1 MLGRTRALTRHARG
15 FENEPVT
22 RLLILLTLPEKIRMQ
37 YYNGLLCEFPDLAI
51 DLVDHHSKVDPYIG
65 SADILLTFGAHMA
78 DHVLEKGA
86 KLKWIQALG
95 TGVDGIV
102 DRPPFREGVLVT
114 NMHGLH
120 GDSVP
125 EAAVMLMLALA
136 RDLPRAM
143 RNRNARK
150 WERYPSQLL
159 KGKTV
164 GIFGVGAIARSL
176 APKCKSFGM
185 KVIGITSA
193 VRGVEGFDRMVRRD
207 DLESVLGE
215 LDFLVLLTPYTPETR
230 GIVGAKV
237 LAAMKPSA
245 FLVNLA
251 RGGIVDED
259 ALLAALRSR
268 RLAGAALDVF
278 AEEPLPDGHVFWGMD
293 NVIVTPHLGGFHDQ
307 YAQEAL
313 PTVVDNFRKF
323 LSGDVAHMANVVKR

>member
-1 MLGRTRALTRHARG
+1 M
-15 FENEPVT
+15 T

-37 YYNGLLCEFPDLAI
+37 YYQGLCEAFPEMNI
-51 DLVDHHSKVDPYIG
+51 DLVDHHSKVDPHIG

-78 DHVLEKGA
+78 DHVLEKGK

-143 RNRNARK
+143 RNRDARK
-150 WERYPSQLL
+150 WERYPSRLL

-185 KVIGITSA
+185 RVVGITSS
-193 VRGVEGFDRMVRRD
+193 VRSMGGFDRMVHRD
-207 DLESVLGE
+207 EIETAVRE
-215 LDFLVLLTPYTPETR
+215 LDFLVLLTPYTAETR
-230 GIVGAKV
+230 GIVGEKV
-237 LAAMKPSA
+237 IGAMKPSA

-259 ALLAALRSR
+259 ALLSALREN

-278 AEEPLPDGHVFWGMD
+278 ATEPLPEGHPLWSMD

-307 YAQEAL
+307 YAEEAL
-313 PTVVDNFRKF
+313 PTVVENFRKF
-323 LSGDVAHMANVVKR
+323 LAGDLDNMKNVVKR

>member
-1 MLGRTRALTRHARG
+1 MLVGSAMI
-15 FENEPVT
+15 

-37 YYNGLLCEFPDLAI
+37 YYRGLREAFPEMSI
-51 DLVDHHSKVDPYIG
+51 DLVDHHSKVDPCIG

-78 DHVLEKGA
+78 DHVLEKGK

-125 EAAVMLMLALA
+125 EAAVMLMFALA

-143 RNRNARK
+143 RNRDARK

-185 KVIGITSA
+185 RVVGITSS
-193 VRGVEGFDRMVRRD
+193 VRSMEGFDRMVHRD
-207 DLESVLGE
+207 EIGTAVRE
-215 LDFLVLLTPYTPETR
+215 LDFLVLLTPYTAETR
-230 GIVGAKV
+230 GIVGEKV
-237 LAAMKPSA
+237 IGAMKPSA

-259 ALLAALRSR
+259 ALVSALREG

-278 AEEPLPDGHVFWGMD
+278 ATEPLPEDHPLWSMD

-307 YAQEAL
+307 YAEEAL
-313 PTVVDNFRKF
+313 PTVVENFRKF
-323 LSGDVAHMANVVKR
+323 LAGELDNMKNVVKR

>member
-1 MLGRTRALTRHARG
+1 MLVGSAMI
-15 FENEPVT
+15 

-37 YYNGLLCEFPDLAI
+37 YYQGLREAFPEMNI

-78 DHVLEKGA
+78 DHVLEKGK

-95 TGVDGIV
+95 TGVDGVV

-143 RNRNARK
+143 RNRDARK

-185 KVIGITSA
+185 RVVGITSS
-193 VRGVEGFDRMVRRD
+193 VRSMEGFDRMVHRD
-207 DLESVLGE
+207 EIGTAVRE
-215 LDFLVLLTPYTPETR
+215 LDFLVLLTPYTAETR
-230 GIVGAKV
+230 GI
-237 LAAMKPSA
+237 
-245 FLVNLA
+245 
-251 RGGIVDED
+251 
-259 ALLAALRSR
+259 
-268 RLAGAALDVF
+268 AGAALDVF
-278 AEEPLPDGHVFWGMD
+278 ATEPLPEDHPLWSMD

-307 YAQEAL
+307 YAEEAL
-313 PTVVDNFRKF
+313 PTVVENFRKF
-323 LSGDVAHMANVVKR
+323 LAGELDNMKNVVRR

>member
-1 MLGRTRALTRHARG
+1 
-15 FENEPVT
+15 VT

-37 YYNGLLCEFPDLAI
+37 YYNGLRSEFPDLAI

-78 DHVLEKGA
+78 DHVLEKGR

-176 APKCKSFGM
+176 APKCRSFGM
-185 KVIGITSA
+185 TVIGISSA
-193 VRGVEGFDRMVRRD
+193 VRGVEGFHRVVHRD
-207 DLESVLGE
+207 ELERTAPE
-215 LDFLVLLTPYTPETR
+215 LDFLVLLTPYTPDTH

-251 RGGIVDED
+251 RGGIVDEE
-259 ALLAALRSR
+259 ALVRALREK

-278 AEEPLPDGHVFWGMD
+278 AQEPLPEGHPLWSMD
-293 NVIVTPHLGGFHDQ
+293 NAIVTPHLGGFHDQ
-307 YAQEAL
+307 YAEQAL
-313 PTVVDNFRKF
+313 PTVVENFRKF
-323 LSGDVAHMANVVKR
+323 LAGDLENMTNVVKR

>member
-1 MLGRTRALTRHARG
+1 M
-15 FENEPVT
+15 T

-37 YYNGLLCEFPDLAI
+37 YYKGLREAFPEMSI

-78 DHVLEKGA
+78 DHVLEKGK
-86 KLKWIQALG
+86 KLRWIQALG

-102 DRPPFREGVLVT
+102 DRPPFRKGVLVS

-125 EAAVMLMLALA
+125 EAAIMLMLALA
-136 RDLPRAM
+136 RDLPRAL
-143 RNRNARK
+143 RQRNARK

-176 APKCKSFGM
+176 APKCRSFGM
-185 KVIGITSA
+185 TVVGITSA
-193 VRGVEGFDRMVRRD
+193 PRAMEGFDRMVHRD
-207 DLESVLGE
+207 DLESAVRD
-215 LDFLVLLTPYTPETR
+215 LDFLVLLTPYTPETH
-230 GIVGAKV
+230 GIVGERV
-237 LAAMKPSA
+237 LAAMRPSA
-245 FLVNLA
+245 FLLNLA
-251 RGGIVDED
+251 RGGIVDEE
-259 ALLAALRSR
+259 ALLNALREK

-278 AEEPLPDGHVFWGMD
+278 ATEPLPEDHPFWSMD

-307 YAQEAL
+307 YAEEAL
-313 PTVVDNFRKF
+313 PTVVENFRKF
-323 LSGDVAHMANVVKR
+323 LAGDLDKMKNVVKR

>member
-1 MLGRTRALTRHARG
+1 M
-15 FENEPVT
+15 T
-22 RLLILLTLPEKIRMQ
+22 RLLILLTLPEKIRLQ
-37 YYNGLLCEFPDLAI
+37 YYNRLRGEFPEMTI

-65 SADILLTFGAHMA
+65 AADILLTFGAHMA
-78 DHVLEKGA
+78 DHVLEKGK
-86 KLKWIQALG
+86 KLRWIQALG

-125 EAAVMLMLALA
+125 EAAIMLMLALA
-136 RDLPRAM
+136 RDLPRAV
-143 RNRNARK
+143 RQRNARK

-159 KGKTV
+159 KRKTV

-185 KVIGITSA
+185 AVVGISSA
-193 VRGVEGFDRMVRRD
+193 PRKLEGFDYMVHRD
-207 DLESVLGE
+207 KIEAAVRD
-215 LDFLVLLTPYTPETR
+215 LDFLVLLTPHTSETH
-230 GIVGAKV
+230 GIIGAEV
-237 LAAMKPSA
+237 LAAMKPTA

-251 RGGIVDED
+251 RGGIVDEE
-259 ALLAALRSR
+259 ALVHALREK

-278 AEEPLPDGHVFWGMD
+278 ANEPLPEDHSFWSMD

-307 YAQEAL
+307 YAEEAL
-313 PTVVDNFRKF
+313 PTVVENFRKF
-323 LSGDVAHMANVVKR
+323 LAGDIEHMINVVKR

>member
-1 MLGRTRALTRHARG
+1 M
-15 FENEPVT
+15 T

-37 YYNGLLCEFPDLAI
+37 YYSRLRGEFPEMAI
-51 DLVDHHSKVDPYIG
+51 DLADHHSKVDPYIG
-65 SADILLTFGAHMA
+65 TAEILLTFGAHMA

-86 KLKWIQALG
+86 KLRWIQALG
-95 TGVDGIV
+95 TGVDGIA
-102 DRPPFREGVLVT
+102 DRPALREGVLVT

-125 EAAVMLMLALA
+125 EAAIMLMLALA
-136 RDLPRAM
+136 RDLPRAI
-143 RNRNARK
+143 RNRNARR

-164 GIFGVGAIARSL
+164 GIFGVGAIAKSL

-207 DLESVLGE
+207 DLESVVSE
-215 LDFLVLLTPYTPETR
+215 LDFLVLLTPYTRETH
-230 GIVGAKV
+230 GIVGERV

-251 RGGIVDED
+251 RGGIVDEE
-259 ALLAALRSR
+259 ALLRALDGK

-278 AEEPLPDGHVFWGMD
+278 AQEPLREDHPFWSMD

-307 YAQEAL
+307 YAEEAL
-313 PTVVDNFRKF
+313 PTVIDNFRKF
-323 LSGDVAHMANVVKR
+323 LAGDLDHMQNVVKRP